1 MWDAKTF
8 PTGKE
13 EMNIQC
19 QMPIGLLYICTGIQ
33 LFFTKMETVKT
44 IVSKL
49 REELAFQP
57 GI

>member
-1 MWDAKTF
+1 MECKNR
-8 PTGKE
+8 PTKKK

-19 QMPIGLLYICTGIQ
+19 QMPKGIHSICAVPLSI
-33 LFFTKMETVKT
+33 LMKMEIVKT

-49 REELAFQP
+49 SEELAFLM